1 MMFTPKIAPYIL
13 ERKWHD
19 TQTVELRADGG
30 LKFGLHVART
40 PELEA
45 FIMRWAGEVEVISP
59 APLRKRICEL
69 GAALSRMHA
78 ESEEQSQ

>member
-1 MMFTPKIAPYIL
+1 MIQFTPKIAPYIL

-19 TQTVELRADGG
+19 TQTVEEFADGG

-45 FIMRWAGEVEVISP
+45 FILRWAGEVEVISP
-59 APLRKRICEL
+59 APLRKRIGEL
-69 GAALSRMHA
+69 GMSLGRVHA
-78 ESEEQSQ
+78 EG